1 MQRHRL
7 FVASSILALILAAA
21 CGGGSG
27 GSTPSP
33 PPTPTPPPSQNPC
46 DGVSLEPLVPEGMAP
61 TLKSSVRGPEPGRYG
76 LLNEVWK
83 HQEALNRGAGAS
95 VGSPLAQ
102 DVGEIA
108 VLQDQGDLITRPNR
122 FDLAG
127 TGVRFTRNVT
137 GGYDAEKIDATFRT
151 TLGNP
156 LTLGDDDSFGATVQF
171 TFAFYG
177 KNKGQIFVNSDG
189 NLTFDEADHA
199 SSARDVARLLTG
211 PPRVAP
217 FLSDLDPT
225 GGGRVFLQS
234 ASDQFTVTWCGVH
247 AFGEST
253 SATFQVSLLPSGT
266 IEMKFGSNVTVGDAV
281 VGVSPGRTGQF
292 AAVDLSSTSDIN
304 GGAGAVG
311 ERFATSLELDLVA
324 VARQF
329 YETHPDNFDQ
339 LVIYTDTKVTGG
351 GTFAFEVTVANEIH
365 GIGVDIYDDSREF
378 GSAGRLRSVVL
389 MDTITKYPEDPT
401 QKFLGED
408 NSLSV
413 LGQEAGHR
421 WLAYLQ
427 FRDRDGET
435 SDLLLGRDQAHWS
448 FFFDSDA
455 SVMEG
460 NDIEDLGGGSFKTVG
475 AVQRYSRL
483 DQYAMGLLKES
494 EVPPFFYVEDPLSVT
509 PPERNDSAPRVGVTF
524 KGTKRTVL
532 IQDVTAVVGRR
543 QPAAGT
549 GSKVHRQAFVFVAGL
564 GNSVNDTYVAKV
576 NRIRTAWVD
585 FFSTAT
591 SGRMRAE
598 TRLRAGS

>member
-1 MQRHRL
+1 MRRL
-7 FVASSILALILAAA
+7 PFLLASCAGALILAVA

-27 GSTPSP
+27 GTTP
-33 PPTPTPPPSQNPC
+33 PPTPNPSPTPSQNPC
-46 DGVSLEPLVPEGMAP
+46 DEVNLEPLVPASEAQAF
-61 TLKSSVRGPEPGRYG
+61 KSAARGPEPGRYG

-83 HQEALNRGAGAS
+83 HQEAVNRGVSAA

-102 DVGEIA
+102 DIGDIA

-127 TGVRFTRNVT
+127 TGLRFTRNAT
-137 GGYDAEKIDATFRT
+137 GGYDATRIDAQFRT
-151 TLGNP
+151 TLGNA
-156 LTLGDDDSFGATVQF
+156 LTLGDDDSFGATMTF
-171 TFAFYG
+171 TFALYG
-177 KNKGQIFVNSDG
+177 RNKEQVFVNSDG

-225 GGGRVFLQS
+225 SGGRIFLQS
-234 ASDQFTVTWCGVH
+234 ATDQFTVTWCGVR
-247 AFGEST
+247 AFGAST
-253 SATFQVSLLPSGT
+253 RTTVQVSLLPGGT
-266 IEMKFGSNVTVGDAV
+266 IEMKFGSEVTVGEAV

-292 AAVDLSSTSDIN
+292 AAVDLSSTSQIA

-329 YETHPDNFDQ
+329 YATHPDNFDQ
-339 LVIYTDTKVTGG
+339 LVIYTDTKVTSG
-351 GTFAFEVTVANEIH
+351 GTFAFEVTVANEIR
-365 GIGVDIYDDSREF
+365 GIGVDVYDDSREF

-389 MDTITKYPEDPT
+389 MDTVTKYPEDPT

-408 NSLSV
+408 NTLSV

-427 FRDRDGET
+427 FRDKDGRT
-435 SDLLLGRDQAHWS
+435 ADLLLGRDQAHWS

-460 NDIEDLGGGSFKTVG
+460 NDIDDEGGGSFKTVA

-509 PPERNDSAPRVGVTF
+509 PPQQADSAPRVGVTF
-524 KGTKRTVL
+524 KGTRRTVL
-532 IQDVTAVVGRR
+532 IQDVTAVLGRR

-549 GSKVHRQAFVFVAGL
+549 GSKVHRQAFLFVAGL
-564 GNSVNDTYVAKV
+564 GNAVNQTLVTKV
-576 NRIRTAWVD
+576 NRIRTEWTS
-585 FFSTAT
+585 FFSEAT

-598 TRLRAGS
+598 TRLKGGS